1 MKFNTLTFI
10 LFSLGLMAISLVA
23 VNSSSA
29 AIDPS
34 SVVGL
39 WLFDEAGGDTAMDSS
54 GNNNHGTIVN
64 APIWVDGRFG
74 SALGFDGTGNC
85 VNTNKKLL
93 NGVREFTV
101 VAWVKPGTI
110 TSNRVGLIGQN
121 DSPEF
126 GFINPGSVMLW
137 TPTAGGNENA
147 YEHPPGEWHHVAAV
161 ATKEFTKVYIDGN
174 ATTKNGNWPNHG
186 RSDFNVNIGGCG
198 VWDGTG
204 NWFTGSMDE
213 VGLFHS
219 PLTDGDIADVMNN
232 GLTALGVAVE
242 PAGKIAVTWGTLKR
256 KEY

>member
-1 MKFNTLTFI
+1 MKFNALTFI
-10 LFSLGLMAISLVA
+10 LFSLGLMAISLVT

-34 SVVGL
+34 SVVGI

-54 GNNNHGTIVN
+54 GNENHGQIVN

-74 SALGFDGTGNC
+74 SALAFAGSC

-101 VAWVKPGTI
+101 VAWVKPGNI
-110 TSNRVGLIGQN
+110 TSNRIGVIGQN

-126 GFINPGSVMLW
+126 GFINPTTVMLW
-137 TPTAGGNENA
+137 TPTAGGNENP

-161 ATKEFTKVYIDGN
+161 ATQTFTKVYVDGE
-174 ATTKNGNWPNHG
+174 ATTKEGNWPNHG

-204 NWFTGSMDE
+204 NWFTGAMDE
-213 VGLFHS
+213 VGLFHA
-219 PLTDGDIADVMNN
+219 PLTDDDIADVMNN

-242 PAGKIAVTWGTLKR
+242 PAGKIAVTWGDLKQ
-256 KEY
+256 